1 MNQRAT
7 EYDLNDAQ
15 FEQLMD
21 KYVMTI
27 VDSMSHEDF
36 RQFVINSYYN
46 DFSNYTL
53 SQLLEEIKY
62 TLDDEM
68 LDEFITTIMQ
78 LLSRREYNLILRSLD
93 KYELYMNS
101 KEKQLSED
109 LQDKLYYNLYNPKD
123 GVAQTKVDVSALYDI
138 QTEKDLSEDSEIKSL
153 NFTH

>member
-7 EYDLNDAQ
+7 EYDLNNGQ

-27 VDSMSHEDF
+27 VNSMSQEDF
-36 RQFVINSYYN
+36 RQFVINSYYD

-68 LDEFITTIMQ
+68 LEEFVT
-78 LLSRREYNLILRSLD
+78 
-93 KYELYMNS
+93 
-101 KEKQLSED
+101 
-109 LQDKLYYNLYNPKD
+109 
-123 GVAQTKVDVSALYDI
+123 
-138 QTEKDLSEDSEIKSL
+138 EIKGQSEGK
-153 NFTH
+153 NV

>member
-7 EYDLNDAQ
+7 EYDLNNQQ

-46 DFSNYTL
+46 DLSNYTL
-53 SQLLEEIKY
+53 SQLLEEVKY

-68 LDEFITTIMQ
+68 LEEFVT
-78 LLSRREYNLILRSLD
+78 
-93 KYELYMNS
+93 
-101 KEKQLSED
+101 
-109 LQDKLYYNLYNPKD
+109 
-123 GVAQTKVDVSALYDI
+123 
-138 QTEKDLSEDSEIKSL
+138 EIKNDSKD
-153 NFTH
+153 